1 MAKFRSFFLAVM
13 CVVLLGAGYAH
24 AVDNILA
31 NGGFEDG
38 IPDPWSVYGD
48 ATMEVMQGGAI
59 EGNSYLHL
67 TTPLGANFW
76 DAGLQH
82 AGHTFDEGKIY
93 TLAAYLRSPN
103 GLDINFKP
111 ELAADPWTGYG
122 DQAFTM
128 TDNWEE
134 YTITTPP
141 MPNDVNPATI
151 TFHIGYAV
159 GEFDIDGVRFFEGEY
174 VPAEELA
181 AVQPE
186 DKTATLWGEIKS
198 R

>member
-1 MAKFRSFFLAVM
+1 
-13 CVVLLGAGYAH
+13 
-24 AVDNILA
+24 
-31 NGGFEDG
+31 
-38 IPDPWSVYGD
+38 
-48 ATMEVMQGGAI
+48 
-59 EGNSYLHL
+59 
-67 TTPLGANFW
+67 
-76 DAGLQH
+76 
-82 AGHTFDEGKIY
+82 
-93 TLAAYLRSPN
+93 
-103 GLDINFKP
+103 
-111 ELAADPWTGYG
+111 
-122 DQAFTM
+122 M